1 MTGGRSGGRSGG
13 WAGGDYAAA
22 GDAWAHAADDVVHG
36 ALARYGRPGSPAPR
50 VLDVG
55 TGSGPAAL
63 AAAGAGA
70 RVVGLDREEGL
81 LRVAADRANGAEAGG
96 SVRLVAADALA
107 LPFAAGVFDVVLST
121 FGVMFVPGPARAAAE
136 PVRVCRPGG
145 LVVVA
150 SWTPDGVLGRIAPTV
165 TRHLGSPPP
174 ASPPT
179 RWGETAHVRDW
190 FGPLPVTVATRRERI
205 EVRYPSLAHAV
216 EVFENKPGPL
226 RAHRSALE
234 AAGRRGRAR
243 ASPAALFEEHNRATD
258 GSVRL
263 DVPYLLVHAE
273 VRAEPEP
280 HRSSGTNKVRRGN

>member
-1 MTGGRSGGRSGG
+1 MTGGRSGGRCGGGSGGGSGG

-63 AAAGAGA
+63 AAARAGA
-70 RVVGLDREEGL
+70 QVVGLDREEGL
-81 LRVAADRANGAEAGG
+81 LRVAADRANAAGAGG
-96 SVRLVAADALA
+96 AVRLVAADALA
-107 LPFAAGVFDVVLST
+107 LPFAAGVFDVALFT

-136 PVRVCRPGG
+136 LVRVCRPGG

-150 SWTPDGVLGRIAPTV
+150 SWTPDGVL
-165 TRHLGSPPP
+165 
-174 ASPPT
+174 
-179 RWGETAHVRDW
+179 
-190 FGPLPVTVATRRERI
+190 
-205 EVRYPSLAHAV
+205 
-216 EVFENKPGPL
+216 KPGPL

-234 AAGRRGRAR
+234 AAGRWGCAR

>member
-1 MTGGRSGGRSGG
+1 MTGGRSGGRCGGGSGG

-55 TGSGPAAL
+55 T
-63 AAAGAGA
+63 
-70 RVVGLDREEGL
+70 DQ
-81 LRVAADRANGAEAGG
+81 
-96 SVRLVAADALA
+96 
-107 LPFAAGVFDVVLST
+107 
-121 FGVMFVPGPARAAAE
+121 VPPR
-136 PVRVCRPGG
+136 
-145 LVVVA
+145 
-150 SWTPDGVLGRIAPTV
+150 
-165 TRHLGSPPP
+165 SPPP
-174 ASPPT
+174 
-179 RWGETAHVRDW
+179 
-190 FGPLPVTVATRRERI
+190 GP
-205 EVRYPSLAHAV
+205 
-216 EVFENKPGPL
+216 ENKPGPL